1 VALISAMLSGMAIL
15 IRARLVHRA
24 ELWPCVVQLASLS
37 SPGLTGRSI
46 REGDRQCS
54 ATGSTCF
61 ASRPNGTIYVGVTGN
76 LVRRVAEHRQGGVPG
91 FTDRYGVK
99 RLVWYETHDSIEA
112 AIRRE
117 KRLKKWPRAWTLIES
132 ANPDWRDLWAE
143 VTGGAGWPGQ
153 AGP

>member
-1 VALISAMLSGMAIL
+1 ML
-15 IRARLVHRA
+15 
-24 ELWPCVVQLASLS
+24 
-37 SPGLTGRSI
+37 
-46 REGDRQCS
+46 
-54 ATGSTCF
+54 

-117 KRLKKWPRAWTLIES
+117 KRLKKWPRAWKVPLIES
-132 ANPDWRDLWAE
+132 ANPAWRDLWAE
-143 VTGGAGWPGQ
+143 ITGGAGWPGQ